1 MEYQIEMVYTR
12 EDIAAFVKALR
23 FRQRPEK
30 NLRLAMKIG
39 YPIFGILLL
48 IMGAMVL
55 VKLILAGLLA
65 PLTIVV
71 SVGCLLGGTLLLRRS
86 DTKGMERRSW
96 KKYPNKGMKLTYT
109 FYEDHFEERDEVSG
123 ENRFRYLSIKSANE
137 DPDHFYLFTVSNA
150 AHILKK
156 EGFTAGNP
164 ETFPDFLKKKAAV
177 LIDLVED

>member
-12 EDIAAFVKALR
+12 EDIAAFVKVLR

-39 YPIFGILLL
+39 YPIFGVLLL
-48 IMGAMVL
+48 SMGALVL
-55 VKLILAGLLA
+55 GKLILAGLLA

-71 SVGCLLGGTLLLRRS
+71 SVGCLLGGVLLLRRS

-96 KKYPNKGMKLTYT
+96 KKYPNKGMKLTYS
-109 FYEDHFEERDEVSG
+109 FCDDYFEEQDEASG
-123 ENRFRYLSIKSANE
+123 KNQFRYLSIKSANE

-156 EGFTAGNP
+156 GDFIVGDPKN
-164 ETFPDFLKKKAAV
+164 FSDFLKKKAAV
-177 LIDLVED
+177 LVDSIEE